1 MFLKYFDDLS
11 AKFSS
16 LNTILERLIPIMELN
31 IENLNQT
38 FANSSKRIDD
48 YNRSLGSLLEE
59 TKKTY
64 NEVNH
69 SLRANAEY
77 INNELK

>member
-1 MFLKYFDDLS
+1 
-11 AKFSS
+11 
-16 LNTILERLIPIMELN
+16 MELN

-69 SLRANAEY
+69 SLRTNAEY

>member
-1 MFLKYFDDLS
+1 MFLLIYMK
-11 AKFSS
+11 S
-16 LNTILERLIPIMELN
+16 LKHLILVILAFGTIG
-31 IENLNQT
+31 NQT

-64 NEVNH
+64 NEVNY
-69 SLRANAEY
+69 SLRTNAEY
-77 INNELK
+77 INKELK